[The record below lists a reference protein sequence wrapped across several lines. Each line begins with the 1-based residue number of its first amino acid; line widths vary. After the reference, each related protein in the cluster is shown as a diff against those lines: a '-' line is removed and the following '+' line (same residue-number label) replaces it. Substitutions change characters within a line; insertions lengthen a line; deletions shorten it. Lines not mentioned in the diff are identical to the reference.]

1 MCTIPI
7 QRSTAAEHFKT
18 QYDGGDSCT
27 AKVLLPSHI
36 LPDSDCWHLEPIL
49 RYVCHKKHSRSL
61 GTLARN
67 LCKYRIDIWW
77 SGKIIASTKLSA
89 KVFQVFC
96 VNNYL
101 AGRGLGSS
109 G

>member
-7 QRSTAAEHFKT
+7 QRSTEHFKT
-18 QYDGGDSCT
+18 QYDGGDTCT
-27 AKVLLPSHI
+27 AKVLPSHI
-36 LPDSDCWHLEPIL
+36 LPDSAGTKSQFYNMPQ
-49 RYVCHKKHSRSL
+49 KHSRSF